1 MLNLAIA
8 PLCRAWHATR
18 DVCADTLADCIG
30 HAARGSD
37 IDAGAVRLSLALLDF
52 GIAPRGQ
59 HILRTGAHEGKRVE
73 ATAHRLAAWLAE
85 RHGAA
90 IELDGIASG
99 ADAPAALIGQRG
111 IVAFL
116 PHRATPGGHI
126 SVLDG
131 HNLGDV
137 VNSTRGFETGRILLW
152 TLT

>member
-8 PLCRAWHATR
+8 PLCRAWQATHAVRPQTLGAWVGDIAR
-18 DVCADTLADCIG
+18 SSDVDT
-30 HAARGSD
+30 
-37 IDAGAVRLSLALLDF
+37 GAVRLSLALLDC

-59 HILRTGAHEGKRVE
+59 HIVRNGQHEGKRIE

-90 IELDGIASG
+90 KEFDHTGSG
-99 ADAPAALIGQRG
+99 PDAPAALIGQRG

-116 PHRATPGGHI
+116 RHGATPGGHI

-131 HNLGDV
+131 HNLGAV
-137 VNSTRGFETGRILLW
+137 VSRTRHFETGQILLW
-152 TLT
+152 TLA